1 MDGQEIKTT
10 LGKNIKFARASR
22 QYSQA
27 LLAEKADISITFLS
41 NIERGLKY
49 PKPAVL
55 SKIAEN
61 LGVEVYELFKTN
73 SQPSITP
80 IVVHNDSKKIITRL
94 SKVMTLKVNKAVNN
108 AMEGVFNDFL
118 K

>member
-1 MDGQEIKTT
+1 MDGQEIKAT
-10 LGKNIKFARASR
+10 LGKNIKFVRTSR
-22 QYSQA
+22 NYSQA

-55 SKIAEN
+55 SQIAEN
-61 LGVEVYELFKTN
+61 LEVEVYELFKTK
-73 SQPSITP
+73 SQPTIAPT
-80 IVVHNDSKKIITRL
+80 VVRNDNKKLITRL
-94 SKVMTLKVNKAVNN
+94 SKVMTMKVNKAVNK

-118 K
+118 

>member
-1 MDGQEIKTT
+1 MNGQEIKAI
-10 LGKNIKFARASR
+10 LGKNIKLVRTNR

-27 LLAEKADISITFLS
+27 LLAERAEISITFLS

-55 SKIAEN
+55 SQIAEK
-61 LGVEVYELFKTN
+61 LGVEVYELFKSN
-73 SQPSITP
+73 SHPTIAP
-80 IVVHNDSKKIITRL
+80 IVVRNDNKKLITRL
-94 SKVMTLKVNKAVNN
+94 SKVMTEKVNKAVNN

>member
-1 MDGQEIKTT
+1 MDGQEIKST
-10 LGKNIKFARASR
+10 LGKNIKLVRTQR
-22 QYSQA
+22 QYSQE

-55 SKIAEN
+55 SQIAES
-61 LGVEVYELFKTN
+61 LGVEVYELFKEKSKPN
-73 SQPSITP
+73 LAP
-80 IVVHNDSKKIITRL
+80 IIVRNDNKQMLARL
-94 SKVMTLKVNKAVNN
+94 SKMMTRKVNTAVNN
-108 AMEGVFNDFL
+108 AMESVFNNFM

>member
-1 MDGQEIKTT
+1 MNGQEIKST
-10 LGKNIKFARASR
+10 LGKNIKLVRNHR
-22 QYSQA
+22 HYSQA
-27 LLAEKADISITFLS
+27 LLAEKANISITFLS

-55 SKIAEN
+55 SQIAEG

-73 SQPSITP
+73 SKPNIAP
-80 IVVHNDSKKIITRL
+80 IVVRNNSKQILTRL
-94 SKVMTLKVNKAVNN
+94 SKVMTRKVNN
-108 AMEGVFNDFL
+108 AMEGVFKDFM

>member
-1 MDGQEIKTT
+1 MDGQELKST
-10 LGKNIKFARASR
+10 LGKNIKIIRNLR

-55 SKIAEN
+55 VQIAES
-61 LGVEVYELFKTN
+61 LGVDICELFKIN
-73 SQPSITP
+73 SAPNIMP
-80 IVVHNDSKKIITRL
+80 IIIRNDNKKLLERL
-94 SKVMTLKVNKAVNN
+94 SKMMTRKVNIAVNN
-108 AMEGVFNDFL
+108 AMEGVFKDFL